1 MELLFR
7 IAAAAVCALLCA
19 LLIRRTNP
27 ELAALVTVAAVVV
40 MLFLALPLAEGIGEL
55 RALMTESFGLNES
68 ALRPLL
74 KCVAASVVTKL
85 TADLCRD
92 ASQAAAA
99 SAVELAGTL
108 CALGVVMPLL
118 IGVLRMAVSFL

>member
-1 MELLFR
+1 MDLLFR

-27 ELAALVTVAAVVV
+27 ELAALVSVAAVVV
-40 MLFLALPLAEGIGEL
+40 VLFLALPLAEGIDEL
-55 RALMTESFGLNES
+55 RSLMTESFGMNES
-68 ALRPLL
+68 TLRPLL

-85 TADLCRD
+85 TADHCRD

-108 CALGVVMPLL
+108 CALGIVMPLL
-118 IGVLRMAVSFL
+118 LGVLRMAVSFL